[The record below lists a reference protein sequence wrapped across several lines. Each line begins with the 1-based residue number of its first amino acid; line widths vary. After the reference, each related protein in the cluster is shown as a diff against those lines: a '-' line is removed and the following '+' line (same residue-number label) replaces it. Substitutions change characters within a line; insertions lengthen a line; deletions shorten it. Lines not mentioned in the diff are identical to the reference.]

1 MELPALEG
9 IVVLNINSWS
19 AGCTVWNDTA
29 EGTLTQ
35 SKLDD
40 GLLEVIGLYS
50 SLHIGAIQVQ
60 MDQPLRIGQAQCVK
74 VRNI

>member
-1 MELPALEG
+1 M
-9 IVVLNINSWS
+9 VLKF
-19 AGCTVWNDTA
+19 
-29 EGTLTQ
+29 LTCVLFR
-35 SKLDD
+35 LDD